1 MKKFDPSLPVVFI
14 HMEKNGGTTVSHVLD
29 QMCPPGRAFR
39 EHADRHKLEDGT
51 FDKKDYDIYNGHLFF
66 PKIHCFLK
74 KKANYITTIRD
85 PLDRFL
91 SFYYWHKKRPESIFH
106 SHANKMDIS
115 DFFNFFV
122 YEYKNDSGWFNIISQ
137 QCYQLCGERNFE
149 FAKSLIRN

>member
-66 PKIHCFLK
+66 PKIVDTDSHKPPKTISFLK
-74 KKANYITTIRD
+74 IWNRIF
-85 PLDRFL
+85 FL
-91 SFYYWHKKRPESIFH
+91 
-106 SHANKMDIS
+106 
-115 DFFNFFV
+115 FV
-122 YEYKNDSGWFNIISQ
+122 FLKCPMQS
-137 QCYQLCGERNFE
+137 
-149 FAKSLIRN
+149 